1 VHTNIELSTVN
12 LLKNFAFHNYFFKKN
27 FLKILYLILLWYN
40 SMRLSFKLYK
50 GDKIKDK
57 GLQFKTWKI
66 YG

>member
-1 VHTNIELSTVN
+1 M
-12 LLKNFAFHNYFFKKN
+12 
-27 FLKILYLILLWYN
+27 KILYLILLWYN
-40 SMRLSFKLYK
+40 SMRSSFKLYK

>member
-1 VHTNIELSTVN
+1 
-12 LLKNFAFHNYFFKKN
+12 
-27 FLKILYLILLWYN
+27 LWYN